1 MNNVIIN
8 PSLLAADMSKLDF
21 ELKRMK
27 DEEIKYL
34 HIDVMDGKF
43 VDNISFD
50 LKTISYVCS
59 KFNFINDVHLMIEN
73 PQIHYF
79 DYIKAG
85 ANILTFHYES
95 LNDDEEVEKLIDL
108 IHKENVKVGIS
119 LKPKTPVEK
128 IIKFLTRLD
137 LVLVMSV
144 EPGYGGQAFMS
155 ESLEKIRSLSKIK
168 KENNLNFIISVDGG
182 INDVTGIL
190 AKTAGADMLVSGT
203 YLFKSKNLKEA
214 IEKVLK

>member
-8 PSLLAADMSKLDF
+8 PSLLAADINKLDF

-73 PQIHYF
+73 PQIHYL

-108 IHKENVKVGIS
+108 IKKENVKVGIS

-128 IIKFLTRLD
+128 IFKFLTKLD

-144 EPGYGGQAFMS
+144 EPGYGGQSFMS
-155 ESLEKIRSLSKIK
+155 ESLEKIKTLNKIK
-168 KENNLNFIISVDGG
+168 KENNLNFIVSVDGG

-203 YLFKSKNLKEA
+203 YLFKSENLKEA
-214 IEKVLK
+214 IQKILK